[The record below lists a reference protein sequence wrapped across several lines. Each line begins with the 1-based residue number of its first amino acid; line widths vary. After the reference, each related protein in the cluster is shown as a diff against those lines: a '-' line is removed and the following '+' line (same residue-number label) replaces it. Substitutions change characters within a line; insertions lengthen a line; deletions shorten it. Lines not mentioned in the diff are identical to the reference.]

1 MEVAGSGRL
10 PGQGSFWGGETGRN
24 PTDRGKSGTKKSIV
38 SEGNGYPVG
47 ATIAGANVHDTKLLA
62 ATLEAVV
69 VEPPDVE
76 QHLCL
81 DRGYNNPTGR
91 RTVEES
97 GHVAHIAGTDSGEK
111 RRSASAKPRR
121 WVVERAFAWLQ
132 KCRGLLIRYDKKA
145 SNYLALLQL
154 GCALLWIRRLH
165 QLGGL

>member
-1 MEVAGSGRL
+1 
-10 PGQGSFWGGETGRN
+10 
-24 PTDRGKSGTKKSIV
+24 
-38 SEGNGYPVG
+38 VG

-69 VEPPDVE
+69 VEPPDIE

-111 RRSASAKPRR
+111 RRPTSTKPRR
-121 WVVERAFAWLQ
+121 WVVEDAFAWLQ

-154 GCALLWIRRLH
+154 GCALLWVRRLH